1 MSIEEIKSKSVS
13 LYAAWKAFVG
23 ENIRFLG
30 YGEPHVPSPD
40 ERIFHA
46 FHQGYEAGRRDQ
58 KEATE

>member
-1 MSIEEIKSKSVS
+1 MSIEEPPSHSQQ
-13 LYAAWKAFVG
+13 LYAAWKAFKG

-30 YGEPHVPSPD
+30 YGTPHVPSLE